1 MIYSGA
7 TLNAR
12 NAPTELS
19 VLVEGIADRA
29 VAAEIENTV
38 RAVFREARAGGK
50 WIVAIA
56 PSDTRGR
63 WDVGLK
69 GPFGKHIFSF
79 ASPPDQVAAF
89 TSQHLKRT
97 LARLAR

>member
-1 MIYSGA
+1 VSA
-7 TLNAR
+7 L

-19 VLVEGIADRA
+19 VLVDGIADHA

-38 RAVFREARAGGK
+38 RALFRETRAAGK

-69 GPFGKHIFSF
+69 GPFGRHISSF
-79 ASPPDQVAAF
+79 AASPDQVAAF
-89 TSQHLKRT
+89 TAQHLRRT
-97 LARLAR
+97 LARIVR

>member
-1 MIYSGA
+1 M
-7 TLNAR
+7 NAI
-12 NAPTELS
+12 NAPTDLS
-19 VLVEGIADRA
+19 VLVDGIADRA
-29 VAAEIENTV
+29 IAAEIENTV
-38 RAVFREARAGGK
+38 RAVFREARTGGK

-69 GPFGKHIFSF
+69 GPFGRHIFSF
-79 ASPPDQVAAF
+79 AAPVEQVAAF
-89 TSQHLKRT
+89 TAQHLRRT